1 MFFGKSC
8 LSVNTNVI
16 PQESVRCREI
26 VNFLPR
32 GQITFTLNTCI
43 AQLSLYSCSIYI
55 IVQHSQKCNPIL
67 VILIS
72 VPPVML
78 SYLKHSIV

>member
-32 GQITFTLNTCI
+32 GQITFILNTCI
-43 AQLSLYSCSIYI
+43 AQLNPDIAPKYTLYTLKSAIQSL
-55 IVQHSQKCNPIL
+55 
-67 VILIS
+67 
-72 VPPVML
+72 
-78 SYLKHSIV
+78 